1 MDFGWSLSACHF
13 ASALIIMNCCSPAFT
28 LNMGHSTNPSAVNP
42 APDPAPARLPVQKI
56 AEADFPSAFGDFRI
70 CGFRLSDDRGIE
82 EAVALIKGVL
92 QPGSV
97 PLVRIHSQCLTGDV
111 FGSLRC
117 DCREQLEMALTQV
130 GNSDCGLV
138 IYEEKE
144 GRGIGL
150 MNKLQAYEL
159 QDQGLDT
166 IEANIQLGF
175 EADLRDY
182 RLPVG
187 ILQYYGITAV
197 RMLSNNPEKLQ
208 ALESNGIAV
217 KERVPIEAAPH
228 QARSKY
234 LATKREKMGH
244 KIGGK

>member
-1 MDFGWSLSACHF
+1 MAE
-13 ASALIIMNCCSPAFT
+13 
-28 LNMGHSTNPSAVNP
+28 
-42 APDPAPARLPVQKI
+42 KI
-56 AEADFPSAFGDFRI
+56 AEADFPSVYGPFRI
-70 CGFRLSDDRGIE
+70 CGFRLKSAQGSE
-82 EAVALIKGVL
+82 EAVVLLKGTPEL
-92 QPGSV
+92 GKV

-130 GNSDCGLV
+130 GKSDYGLV

-166 IEANIQLGF
+166 IEANVRLGF

-182 RLPVG
+182 QLPVS
-187 ILQYYGITAV
+187 ILRYYGISKV
-197 RMLSNNPEKLQ
+197 RMLSNNPAKLR
-208 ALESNGIAV
+208 ALEDSGIAV
-217 KERVPIEAAPH
+217 VERVPIEAVPH

-234 LATKREKMGH
+234 LRTKKDKMGH
-244 KIGGK
+244 KLG